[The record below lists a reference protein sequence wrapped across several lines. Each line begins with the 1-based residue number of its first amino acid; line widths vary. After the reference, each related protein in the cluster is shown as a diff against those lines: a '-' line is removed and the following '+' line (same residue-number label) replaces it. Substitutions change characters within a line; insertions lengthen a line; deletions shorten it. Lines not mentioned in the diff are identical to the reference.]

1 MLLFSLNE
9 SIMMKDFS
17 TNACWWNFK
26 SQINFYKH
34 DKKYLILFQITVS
47 ITRSWYSTTQ
57 LFNQYK
63 KLLRSFHID
72 DYNGEGREKFN
83 FKMNSSFLP
92 TLSRLFQF
100 AKKVK
105 CRRISLELIS
115 WEPHSSLER
124 DRKIRRRWFTSSI
137 KVMLHETI
145 RNDDF

>member
-1 MLLFSLNE
+1 MLLFLLNE
-9 SIMMKDFS
+9 SIMMKDFA

-63 KLLRSFHID
+63 KLLGSFHID
-72 DYNGEGREKFN
+72 DYNGDGSEKFN
-83 FKMNSSFLP
+83 FKMNSSFSQTLP
-92 TLSRLFQF
+92 RIFQF

-115 WEPHSSLER
+115 WEPHSSWER
-124 DRKIRRRWFTSSI
+124 DRTIRRSLFTSSI

>member
-1 MLLFSLNE
+1 
-9 SIMMKDFS
+9 MKDFS

-72 DYNGEGREKFN
+72 DYNGEGSEKFN
-83 FKMNSSFLP
+83 FKMNSSFL
-92 TLSRLFQF
+92 TNFVAS
-100 AKKVK
+100 
-105 CRRISLELIS
+105 ISIREKSQMEANFPGVDFL
-115 WEPHSSLER
+115 R
-124 DRKIRRRWFTSSI
+124 TAFKFRKR
-137 KVMLHETI
+137 
-145 RNDDF
+145 